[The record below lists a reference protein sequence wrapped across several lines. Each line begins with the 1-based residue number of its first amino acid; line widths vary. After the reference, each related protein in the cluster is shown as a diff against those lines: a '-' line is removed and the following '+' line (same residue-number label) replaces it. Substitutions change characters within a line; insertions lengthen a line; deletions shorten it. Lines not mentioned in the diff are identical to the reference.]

1 MHKTFTHCVFIF
13 LILFVPAI
21 SFAQQQSRLD
31 GIQQRLDSLAQR
43 NPGLNEKV
51 QIAVTGLSV
60 REYLNAIGRSNN
72 LSFQVDPT
80 VEFKVYN
87 TFNNVTTSNILMLLA
102 QQYNLDIS
110 SIGSIITLKQYHDPR
125 ENQRPPAKVLGV
137 KYFQLDNSLSL
148 ELSNDTLSSVTKR
161 ITQLSGKNILI
172 SGALQGKIINAY
184 IMAAPFDIAL
194 EKLAYANEI
203 KLTKTAD
210 NFYLF
215 QPLEEGE
222 QLYINGDNRTGIRKT
237 FKSQT
242 TSGAGSGNTG
252 LFSRTLPNGQK
263 VISADATGAPILDM
277 VKAASREFNKSYFI
291 YSDIKGSIS
300 LHANEL
306 TYDNFLN
313 LLFKSTEYTYSQEN
327 GVYMIGER
335 KLEGLRTNKVIQ
347 LQNRSIDT
355 VMAMIP
361 ADWKKG
367 VELRE
372 FREQNTILLSG
383 SKPQIAEIESFI
395 KQIDLLVPMVLIE
408 VTLLDFHN
416 IRTVS
421 TGISAG
427 VADSVKTG
435 GTVLPGLDFTVSSG
449 SVNDF
454 LNRVGGSVG
463 VNLGHVVPNFYVSLR
478 ALERKD
484 NVEVRSVP
492 KLSTLNGHPATL
504 SIGNTR
510 YYKNVTQNV
519 IPSTATTQSIFSNQ
533 YVETSA
539 NLAISINPI
548 VSGDDQVTLNIKVDI
563 SDFTGTPPDNAP
575 PPKSTS
581 KFESIIRAH
590 NEDMIVLGGIERTEN
605 SESGSGIPL
614 LSRIPILKYI
624 FSSRTKT
631 KAKVVTVVFIKPT
644 IIR

>member
-1 MHKTFTHCVFIF
+1 MPKIFTTYIF
-13 LILFVPAI
+13 FFLLLLAPGLLL
-21 SFAQQQSRLD
+21 AQQQNRLD
-31 GIQQRLDSLAQR
+31 GVQRRLDSLAAT

-72 LSFQVDPT
+72 LSFQVDPA

-87 TFNNVTTSNILMLLA
+87 TFNNVTTINILMLLA
-102 QQYNLDIS
+102 QQYNLDVGS
-110 SIGSIITLKQYHDPR
+110 VGSIIVLRQYHDPK
-125 ENQRPPAKVLGV
+125 ENQRPPAKVLGI
-137 KYFQLDNSLSL
+137 KYHQLDNTLSL
-148 ELSNDTLSSVTKR
+148 ELSNDTLTAVTKR
-161 ITQLSGKNILI
+161 ITQLSGKNILVPP
-172 SGALQGKIINAY
+172 ALQSRQLNAF
-184 IMAAPFDIAL
+184 IAAAPFDIAL
-194 EKLAYANEI
+194 EKLAYANEF
-203 KLTKTAD
+203 KLTKTVD
-210 NFYLF
+210 GFYLF
-215 QPLEEGE
+215 QPLEDGE
-222 QLYINGDNRTGIRKT
+222 QLYVNGDNRTGVRKT
-237 FKSQT
+237 FKTQAS
-242 TSGAGSGNTG
+242 SGSGSTG

-263 VISADATGAPILDM
+263 VISADATGAPIIDM

-291 YSDIKGSIS
+291 YSDIKGTIT
-300 LHANEL
+300 LHANDL
-306 TYDNFLN
+306 TYDDFLT
-313 LLFKSTEYTYSQEN
+313 LLFKSTEYTFTQEN
-327 GVYMIGER
+327 GVYMMGER

-383 SKPQIAEIESFI
+383 SKPQIAEIENFI

-416 IRTVS
+416 TRTTS

-435 GTVLPGLDFTVSSG
+435 GTILPGLDFTFGSG

-454 LNRVGGSVG
+454 LNRVGGTFG
-463 VNLGHVVPNFYVSLR
+463 VNLGHVVPNFYVGLK
-478 ALERKD
+478 ALENKD
-484 NVEVRSVP
+484 NVDVRSVP
-492 KLSTLNGHPATL
+492 KLSTLNGHTATL

-519 IPSTATTQSIFSNQ
+519 IPSTATTQSIFSNV
-533 YVETSA
+533 YTPTEA
-539 NLAISINPI
+539 NLSINIKPI

-563 SDFTGTPPDNAP
+563 SDFTSTPTDNSP

-590 NEDMIVLGGIERTEN
+590 NEDMIVLGGIERNES
-605 SESGSGIPL
+605 SESASGIPI

-631 KAKVVTVVFIKPT
+631 KGKIVTVVFIKPT